1 MNKEDARK
9 LLPELI
15 TAEMIL
21 STARYLATL
30 EEVLD
35 KRELDSI
42 APEEERLLKKMFTG
56 AGLIARNVPAI
67 LNPARIIA
75 LGDKAA
81 ENPSWWKVNR
91 LHFFCPEMTYREIGE
106 LLALTP
112 HQVRDAVKNVELS
125 ESIYENLPPIKEK
138 LI

>member
-42 APEEERLLKKMFTG
+42 APEEERLFKKMFIG

-81 ENPSWWKVNR
+81 ENPSWWKANR

-112 HQVRDAVKNVELS
+112 RQVRDAVKNVEIS